1 MDFEIRRRLPGNLN
15 PAVGNQP
22 SVAIIGAGLA
32 GLTCGTALQGL
43 VPNLRIFE
51 KSVFPGGRVSRF
63 RAGEYEFNHGAQFF
77 TVNNPLFWNIVSAW
91 QTDGIVRPWD
101 GWTVELQKG
110 QIINSDLATQRFVGV
125 PCMQTIA
132 WHLAQ
137 RCDLVTSA
145 NISELEPQREGGW
158 RIFNERGDYQGAY
171 DIVIIATAAHQVAE
185 LCRSVP
191 EIGKQADS
199 VDMTACWSGMLAFDQ
214 RLNIPYDAAFV
225 LDSPLSWISRY
236 QYATSETGA
245 DCWVL
250 HASPEW
256 SQKYAASFRGRVM
269 HALLDAFWEATD
281 LVPQKPVS
289 SSVHCW
295 KHALP
300 INPIS
305 EDSLFVESRAIGACG
320 DWCTAPRIEGAVL
333 SGFSMADRVMK
344 YVHKHNV
351 R

>member
-1 MDFEIRRRLPGNLN
+1 
-15 PAVGNQP
+15 
-22 SVAIIGAGLA
+22 
-32 GLTCGTALQGL
+32 LTCGTALRGL
-43 VPNLRIFE
+43 VPNLKMFE
-51 KSVFPGGRVSRF
+51 KSVFPGGRVSHI
-63 RAGEYEFNHGAQFF
+63 RAGEHEFNHGAQYF

-101 GWTVELQKG
+101 GWIVELQKG
-110 QIINSDLATQRFVGV
+110 QIINSDPATQRFVGV
-125 PCMQTIA
+125 PRMQTIA
-132 WHLAQ
+132 ESLAQ
-137 RCDLVTSA
+137 RCELVTSA
-145 NISELEPQREGGW
+145 NIAELEAQPEGGW
-158 RIFNERGDYQGAY
+158 RLFNERGDYQGAF

-185 LCRSVP
+185 LCSGVP
-191 EIGKQADS
+191 EIAVQAEA
-199 VDMTACWSGMLAFDQ
+199 VDMTVCWSGMLAFEQ

-236 QYATSETGA
+236 QYAQAEDSA

-256 SQKYAASFRGRVM
+256 SQQYAASFRGRVM

-281 LVPQKPVS
+281 VAAQKPAS
-289 SSVHCW
+289 ASVHCW
-295 KHALP
+295 KHAQP

-305 EDSLFVESRAIGACG
+305 QDSLFVEAQAIGACG

-344 YVHKHNV
+344 YIHKQTA
-351 R
+351 

>member
-1 MDFEIRRRLPGNLN
+1 MGK
-15 PAVGNQP
+15 QP
-22 SVAIIGAGLA
+22 SVAVIGAGLA
-32 GLTCGTALQGL
+32 GLTCGTALGGL
-43 VPNLRIFE
+43 VPQLKIFE

-63 RAGEYEFNHGAQFF
+63 RAGGYEFNHGAQYF

-101 GWTVELQKG
+101 GWIVELAKG
-110 QIINSDLATQRFVGV
+110 QIINSDPATQRFVGV
-125 PCMQTIA
+125 PRMQTVA
-132 WHLAQ
+132 ENLAK

-158 RIFNERGDYQGAY
+158 RLFNERGDYQGAF
-171 DIVIIATAAHQVAE
+171 DIVIIATAAHQVSN
-185 LCRSVP
+185 LCRGVP
-191 EIGKQADS
+191 EIAEQADG
-199 VDMTACWSGMLAFDQ
+199 VDMTVCWSGMLAFEQ

-236 QYATSETGA
+236 QYTQPENGA

-256 SQKYAASFRGRVM
+256 SQQYAASFRGRVM

-281 LVPQKPVS
+281 LTPAKPAS
-289 SSVHCW
+289 ASVHCW
-295 KHALP
+295 KHAQP

-305 EDSLFVESRAIGACG
+305 EDSLFVEAQAIGACG

-344 YVHKHNV
+344 YIHKMQADE
-351 R
+351 